1 MKTDV
6 LFHPLKSPKLISLV
20 NILLGLAFIFSA
32 LFLVRSLLTVYTDKK
47 EDAFAH
53 EVTPLPEIKPGFQD
67 YKVIMKNNPFGF
79 PAGELSPISTAA
91 APESTHPKTDLFLIG
106 TVSGRRDAS
115 YAIFTDEAGRQEVFR
130 LGEQVFGLGIL
141 KRVEITSATIHSGGE
156 DSVIEFS
163 DLTTVKE
170 IKAPSMPAAN
180 ASFGRKTGPSAY
192 QVNQRLVQEA
202 IEKPDRIMTDARF
215 VPNVVQGRQQGF
227 ILKEVKPGGIYQSLG
242 LQNDDILLRI
252 NEFDISNPETALQAF
267 TALRGIDRAEL
278 DIMRKGSR
286 MTMSYQIR

>member
-6 LFHPLKSPKLISLV
+6 LLRTMKSPKFVNLI
-20 NILLGLAFIFSA
+20 NILMGFVLIVSTLFFIRNLLTNYTVKNMDTPRYEETLRPEINLGL
-32 LFLVRSLLTVYTDKK
+32 L
-47 EDAFAH
+47 
-53 EVTPLPEIKPGFQD
+53 D
-67 YKVIMKNNPFGF
+67 YGIIMKKNPFGF
-79 PAGELSPISTAA
+79 PAGELRPISATAS
-91 APESTHPKTDLFLIG
+91 ESALLPKPDLFLIG
-106 TVSGRRDAS
+106 TVSGQRNSS
-115 YAIFTDEAGRQEVFR
+115 YAVFTDKTGMQEVFR
-130 LGEQVFGLGIL
+130 LGEQVFGHGTL
-141 KRVEITSATIHSGGE
+141 KKVDITRVTIHSEGK

-163 DLTTVKE
+163 DLMTAKE
-170 IKAPSMPAAN
+170 IKAESIPAAGM
-180 ASFGRKTGPSAY
+180 AFGKKTGPAAY

-215 VPNVVQGRQQGF
+215 VPNVVQGTQQGF

-252 NEFDISNPETALQAF
+252 NEYDISNPETALQAF

-278 DIMRKGSR
+278 DIMRKGAR